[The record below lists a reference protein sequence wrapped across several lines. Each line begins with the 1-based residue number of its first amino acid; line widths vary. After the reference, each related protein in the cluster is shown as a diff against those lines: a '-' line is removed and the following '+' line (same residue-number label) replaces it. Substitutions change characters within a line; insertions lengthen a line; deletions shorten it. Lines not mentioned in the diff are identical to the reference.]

1 MNVNEYSI
9 NTFTLRSLPWAA
21 RTFVSLLS
29 RLTQGS
35 ITLIDPQGRYLLI
48 GEQGATPHAQ
58 LRIRDWRAASLIM
71 RQSDVGFAQALQRHW
86 VDCPDM
92 VSLFRLALRN
102 EKSVNVVRGSWW
114 AFLARQLVHWVFH
127 DNNRR
132 GSRRNIL
139 AHYDLGNDFY
149 KLWLD
154 GSMSYSAALF
164 EGNLDRSLSE
174 AQSAKYDRMLD
185 QLEIK
190 PGQRLLEIGCGW
202 GELAIRAARRGLHV
216 TGITLSDA
224 QLAWATE
231 RVQREGLAD
240 RIDLSICDYRDV
252 QGQFDHI
259 ISIEM
264 FEAVGLRHWPGYF
277 SVVRD
282 RLKPGGRAVIQTI
295 DIADEHFEAYVR
307 GTDFIQQF
315 IFPGGM
321 LPSPSKF
328 ESLASQA
335 NLQVADQF
343 SFGLDYAETLA
354 RWSHDFDAR
363 QSDVQALGF
372 DDTFMRMWRMYLA
385 YCEAGF
391 REQRTDVKQWV
402 LVRP

>member
-1 MNVNEYSI
+1 MNVNECSI
-9 NTFTLRSLPWAA
+9 NTLSVRSLPWAA
-21 RTFVSLLS
+21 RTFVTVLS

-35 ITLIDPQGRYLLI
+35 ITLIDPQGRYLLM

-58 LRIRDWRAASLIM
+58 LKIRDWRAASMIM
-71 RQSDVGFAQALQRHW
+71 RQADVGFAEALRRHW

-92 VSLFRLALRN
+92 LSLFRLALRN
-102 EKSVNVVRGSWW
+102 EKAVNVVRGSWW
-114 AFLARQLVHWVFH
+114 AFLARQLVHWVVR
-127 DNNRR
+127 DNSRR

-149 KLWLD
+149 RLWLD

-164 EGNLDRSLSE
+164 EGNLDRSLSD
-174 AQSAKYDRMLD
+174 AQAAKYDRMLD
-185 QLEIK
+185 QLDIK

-231 RVQREGLAD
+231 RVQREGLLGQV
-240 RIDLSICDYRDV
+240 DLSICDYRDI

-277 SVVRD
+277 DVVRD

-295 DIADEHFEAYVR
+295 DIADEHFEAYVK
-307 GTDFIQQF
+307 GTDFIQQY

-328 ESLASQA
+328 ESLARQA
-335 NLQVADQF
+335 SLQVADRF
-343 SFGLDYAETLA
+343 SFGEDYAETLA
-354 RWSHDFDAR
+354 RWSHAFDVR
-363 QSDVQALGF
+363 HNEVQSLGF
-372 DDTFMRMWRMYLA
+372 DDTFLRMWRMYLA

>member
-9 NTFTLRSLPWAA
+9 NTLSVRSLPWAA

-35 ITLIDPQGRYLLI
+35 ITLIDPQGRYLLV

-58 LRIRDWRAASLIM
+58 LKIRDWRAASLIL
-71 RQSDVGFAQALQRHW
+71 RQADVGFAQALQRHW

-102 EKSVNVVRGSWW
+102 EHAVNVVRGRWW
-114 AFLARQLVHWVFH
+114 AFLARQLLHWVFR
-127 DNNRR
+127 DNSRR

-149 KLWLD
+149 RLWLD
-154 GSMSYSAALF
+154 QSMSYSAALF
-164 EGNLDRSLSE
+164 DGNSERSLGD
-174 AQSAKYDRMLD
+174 AQAAKYDRMLD
-185 QLEIK
+185 QLDIK

-202 GELAIRAARRGLHV
+202 GELAIRAARRGLQV

-224 QLAWATE
+224 QLAWAKE
-231 RVQREGLAD
+231 RVQREGLED
-240 RIDLSICDYRDV
+240 RIDLSICDYRDIH
-252 QGQFDHI
+252 GPFDHI
-259 ISIEM
+259 VSIEM
-264 FEAVGLRHWPGYF
+264 FEAVGLRHWSGYF
-277 SVVRD
+277 SVLRQC
-282 RLKPGGRAVIQTI
+282 LKPGGRAVIQTI

-328 ESLASQA
+328 EALARQA
-335 NLQVADQF
+335 SLQVADQF

-354 RWSHDFDAR
+354 CWAHEFDRRHDE
-363 QSDVQALGF
+363 VQALGF
-372 DDTFMRMWRMYLA
+372 DETFIRMWRMYLA

-391 REQRTDVKQWV
+391 RERRTDVKQWV